1 MKKTL
6 IALAISSFAVTS
18 VSAATVFDKE
28 GTKVDVSG
36 SVRLLLQRET
46 NHRTD
51 LKDKGS
57 RVTFDVTHQLG
68 EGLSALGQVEVRFSD
83 KGIGDQTKIS
93 RLFAGF
99 NHEAVGKL
107 TFGKQLTIGDDIG
120 LSDYTY
126 NLGGVNK
133 LVTSGEKVIH
143 FKSADFAGF
152 RFGADYVFDE
162 DPSKT
167 EAVNEKNIN
176 NNAYV
181 LGVLYNRIVGDL
193 GFALEAGYSSKKIGD
208 AMLSVN
214 QKAWTVGGE
223 LSYQDFAVAVDYSQV
238 KSGKL
243 DTISWRG
250 QKHPGQPNQ
259 DDSFHKVREVELGLK
274 YQFIPESK
282 IYTDFIWGK
291 AVTAYDRT
299 VRLRAYIAGV
309 DYKFHKNVV
318 TYLEGGVFRY
328 KHDND
333 LDPTLRDK
341 KLGVGLR
348 VFF

>member
-6 IALAISSFAVTS
+6 IAFAVSALATAS
-18 VSAATVFDKE
+18 VNAATIFDKE

-46 NHRTD
+46 DHRTD

-57 RVTFDVTHQLG
+57 RITFDASHQLG
-68 EGLSALGQVEVRFSD
+68 DGLSALGQVEVRFSD
-83 KGIGDQTKIS
+83 KGIGDKTNIS

-99 NHEAVGKL
+99 NHDAVGQL

-126 NLGGVNK
+126 NLGGVNQ
-133 LVTSGEKVIH
+133 LVTEGDKVIH

-162 DPSKT
+162 DASK
-167 EAVNEKNIN
+167 VDNIN

-181 LGVLYNRIVGDL
+181 LGVLYNRTVGDL
-193 GFALEAGYSSKKIGD
+193 GFALAVGYSSKQVGD
-208 AMLSVN
+208 TKLSVKE
-214 QKAWTVGGE
+214 KAWTVGGE

-238 KSGKL
+238 KSNNNEL
-243 DTISWRG
+243 LTILWRG
-250 QKHPGQPNQ
+250 QKHPGKPEE
-259 DDSFHKVREVELGLK
+259 DDVFHKVREVELGLK

-282 IYTDFIWGK
+282 IYADFIWGK

-299 VRLRAYIAGV
+299 VRLRGYVAGV
-309 DYKFHKNVV
+309 DYQFHKNVV